1 MDPYAAIMVVNVVP
15 WHSGVE
21 QKPDHELPNNQSL
34 WVNGLA
40 SSQKGWMAVKTLSV
54 IRRA

>member
-21 QKPDHELPNNQSL
+21 QKPDHEWPNNQSL